1 MNALFFWEKAGGL
14 TLEHK
19 CNPYGPLLARAMAK
33 KGVNL
38 ELGDYAFEKA
48 YLEKKRETCEVLHI
62 NWLHHFYRAED
73 LQMGVTRL
81 NDFVEKLNFAKH
93 LGYRIVWT
101 MHNFY
106 PHERPFPELDHLAQL
121 SMCRLAD
128 HVVAHCGYAA
138 ELARKH
144 FYRLKNL
151 HVIPHGNYIDAYPN
165 VVLRFEARQQLKIA
179 DDAFVY
185 VFVGNARPYKGIER
199 LIEAFGQVADEKSVL
214 LLMMRSGLNP
224 VYAQEIQAKVQD
236 HDRILAFASPF
247 FERDEFQT
255 YLNAADV
262 AVLPFVDVLTSGS
275 ALLALSFGKPVIL
288 PHIGCLPEVVDQ
300 TMGHLFDAKASRGLQ
315 AAMLAIRKRDI
326 DALSHCAYERAKSL
340 HWDGIAER
348 LAVLYRGGL

>member
-19 CNPYGPLLARAMAK
+19 CNPYGPLLARVMAK
-33 KGVNL
+33 LGVHL
-38 ELGDYAFEKA
+38 ELGDYEFEKD
-48 YLEKKRETCEVLHI
+48 YLEEKRKAFDVLHI
-62 NWLHHFYRAED
+62 NWLHHFYRADD
-73 LQMGVTRL
+73 LETGVERL
-81 NDFVEKLNFAKH
+81 NVFVDRLHFAKH

-106 PHERPFPELDHLAQL
+106 PHERPFPELDHVAQL
-121 SMCRLAD
+121 AMCGIAD
-128 HVVAHCGYAA
+128 HVVAHCEYAA
-138 ELARKH
+138 NLAREH
-144 FYRLKNL
+144 FYRTKKL

-165 VVLRFEARQQLKIA
+165 DISREDARDRLNIA

-199 LIEAFGQVADEKSVL
+199 LMAAFDEVGDDKSVL

-224 VYAQEIQAKVQD
+224 EYADEIKKKVKGN
-236 HDRILAFASPF
+236 DRVLAFTSSF
-247 FERDEFQT
+247 FERDAFQM

-275 ALLALSFGKPVIL
+275 AILALSFGKPLIL
-288 PHIGCLPEVVDQ
+288 PHIGCLPELMDDS
-300 TMGHLFDAKASRGLQ
+300 MGKLFDPQEVRGLEN
-315 AAMLAIRKRDI
+315 AMAAIREQDM
-326 DALSHCAYERAKSL
+326 ASLSVSAYQRAESL

-348 LAVLYRGGL
+348 LAVLYRG